1 MDRIPEAEVMD
12 DPEQARAYALADFS
26 QPHQAFVNHF
36 KQCFAHHRV
45 ARVLDLGCGPADIT
59 IRFAKAYPEC
69 EIVGVDASEAM
80 LAFGRTALAAEGLRP
95 RVRLIRA
102 RLPLAFPHAVLP
114 QTEFDT
120 VISNSL
126 LHHLANPMVLW
137 RTIKALA
144 AKRAAIFVM
153 DLARPASR
161 AEAEALVENYAA
173 AEPAILKRD
182 FLNSLFA
189 AYRLEEIQQQ
199 LRQAG
204 LPYLQTQFVSDRHI
218 IAFGRFCRE
227 T

>member
-1 MDRIPEAEVMD
+1 MD

-26 QPHQAFVNHF
+26 EPHQAFVDSF
-36 KQCFAHHRV
+36 KQGFPHHRV

-80 LAFGRTALAAEGLRP
+80 LAFGRTALAAAELNS
-95 RVRLIRA
+95 RVRLIQA
-102 RLPLAFPHAVLP
+102 RLPLAFPHTVLP
-114 QTEFDT
+114 QWEFDT

-126 LHHLANPMVLW
+126 LHHLADPMVLW
-137 RTIKALA
+137 RTIQVLA
-144 AKRAAIFVM
+144 AKHAVIFVM

-161 AEAEALVENYAA
+161 PEAEALVETYAR
-173 AEPAILKRD
+173 AEPAILKHD
-182 FLNSLFA
+182 FLHSLFA

-199 LRQAG
+199 LRQAR
-204 LPYLQTQFVSDRHI
+204 LEYLRTQLVSDRHVMV
-218 IAFGRFCRE
+218 FGRFHRA